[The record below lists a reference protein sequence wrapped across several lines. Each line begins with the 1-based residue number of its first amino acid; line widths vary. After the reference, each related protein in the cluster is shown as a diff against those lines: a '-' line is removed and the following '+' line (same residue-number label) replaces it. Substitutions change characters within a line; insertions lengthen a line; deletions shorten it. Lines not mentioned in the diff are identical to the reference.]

1 MVGVLAQK
9 WMKAERA
16 KRIKESKKD
25 ANEKLLDEM
34 EKDLENIG
42 KLCRKDAVSKVKK
55 RFPIAKTLYFIGK
68 RRLY

>member
-34 EKDLENIG
+34 EKDLETIG
-42 KLCRKDAVSKVKK
+42 KCSRKDTASKVKK
-55 RFPIAKTLYFIGK
+55 DS
-68 RRLY
+68 

>member
-34 EKDLENIG
+34 EKDLETIG
-42 KLCRKDAVSKVKK
+42 KLCGKDTVSKVKDVNILK
-55 RFPIAKTLYFIGK
+55 A
-68 RRLY
+68 

>member
-25 ANEKLLDEM
+25 VNEKLLDEM
-34 EKDLENIG
+34 GKDLETIG
-42 KLCRKDAVSKVKK
+42 KCCRKSTASKVKK
-55 RFPIAKTLYFIGK
+55 DSSNS
-68 RRLY
+68 

>member
-9 WMKAERA
+9 WIKAERA

-34 EKDLENIG
+34 EKDLESIRKCCG
-42 KLCRKDAVSKVKK
+42 KDTALKVKK
-55 RFPIAKTLYFIGK
+55 SS
-68 RRLY
+68 